1 MYNFIDV
8 EASGFGAGSYPIE
21 VGLAMTSGQMHCT
34 LIRPEDNWLHWNVE
48 AESLHGITRDILLV
62 NGKSPLKVAMLVNE
76 WLDGE
81 TVYTDDW
88 GNDSCWLALL
98 YETANIQQRFTIDS
112 VASLISQELMSQWHT
127 TKNQVI
133 QEIDLKRH
141 RASSD
146 ALILQTT
153 FERLQCEVAV

>member
-1 MYNFIDV
+1 M
-8 EASGFGAGSYPIE
+8 
-21 VGLAMTSGQMHCT
+21 
-34 LIRPEDNWLHWNVE
+34 
-48 AESLHGITRDILLV
+48 LL
-62 NGKSPLKVAMLVNE
+62 NE

-81 TVYTDDW
+81 TVYTDAW

-98 YETANIQQRFTIDS
+98 YEMANIQQRFTIDS
-112 VASLISQELMSQWHT
+112 VASLISQEQMSQWHP
-127 TKNQVI
+127 TKNQVT
-133 QEIDLKRH
+133 QEMDLKRH

>member
-1 MYNFIDV
+1 
-8 EASGFGAGSYPIE
+8 
-21 VGLAMTSGQMHCT
+21 MTSGQMHCT
-34 LIRPEDNWLHWNVE
+34 LIRPEDDWLHWNEE

-62 NGKSPLKVAMLVNE
+62 NGKSPLKVAMLLNE
-76 WLDGE
+76 WLDGG
-81 TVYTDDW
+81 TVYTDAW

-112 VASLISQELMSQWHT
+112 VASLVSQEQMSQWHP
-127 TKNQVI
+127 TKNQVT
-133 QEIDLKRH
+133 QEMDLKRH

>member
-1 MYNFIDV
+1 
-8 EASGFGAGSYPIE
+8 
-21 VGLAMTSGQMHCT
+21 MTSGQMHCT
-34 LIRPEDNWLHWNVE
+34 LIRPEDDWLHWNEE

-62 NGKSPLKVAMLVNE
+62 NGKSPLKVAMLLNE
-76 WLDGE
+76 WLDGA
-81 TVYTDDW
+81 TVYTDAW

-112 VASLISQELMSQWHT
+112 VASLISQEQMSQWHP
-127 TKNQVI
+127 TKNQVT
-133 QEIDLKRH
+133 QEMDLKRH

>member
-21 VGLAMTSGQMHCT
+21 VGLAMTCGQMHCT
-34 LIRPEDNWLHWNVE
+34 LIRPEDDWLHWNE
-48 AESLHGITRDILLV
+48 ETEPLHGITRDVLLV
-62 NGKSPLKVAMLVNE
+62 NGKSALKVAMLLNE

-81 TVYTDDW
+81 TVYTDAW
-88 GNDSCWLALL
+88 GNDSCWLTML
-98 YETANIQQRFTIDS
+98 YQAANIQQRFKIDS
-112 VASLISQELMSQWHT
+112 VACLVSQEQMSQWHS
-127 TKNQVI
+127 TKNLVI
-133 QEIDLKRH
+133 QEMDLQRQ

>member
-81 TVYTDDW
+81 TVYTEDW
-88 GNDSCWLALL
+88 GKDS
-98 YETANIQQRFTIDS
+98 F
-112 VASLISQELMSQWHT
+112 
-127 TKNQVI
+127 
-133 QEIDLKRH
+133 
-141 RASSD
+141 
-146 ALILQTT
+146 
-153 FERLQCEVAV
+153 

>member
-34 LIRPEDNWLHWNVE
+34 LIRPEDDWLHWNEE

-62 NGKSPLKVAMLVNE
+62 NGKSPLKVAMLLNE

-81 TVYTDDW
+81 TVYTDAW
-88 GNDSCWLALL
+88 G
-98 YETANIQQRFTIDS
+98 
-112 VASLISQELMSQWHT
+112 
-127 TKNQVI
+127 
-133 QEIDLKRH
+133 
-141 RASSD
+141 
-146 ALILQTT
+146 
-153 FERLQCEVAV
+153 

>member
-1 MYNFIDV
+1 
-8 EASGFGAGSYPIE
+8 
-21 VGLAMTSGQMHCT
+21 MTSGQMHCT
-34 LIRPEDNWLHWNVE
+34 LIRPEDDWLHWNEE

-62 NGKSPLKVAMLVNE
+62 NGKSPLKVAMLLNE

-81 TVYTDDW
+81 TVYTDAW

-98 YETANIQQRFTIDS
+98 YQTANIQQRFKIDS
-112 VASLISQELMSQWHT
+112 VACLISQEQMSQWHP
-127 TKNQVI
+127 TKNQII
-133 QEIDLKRH
+133 QEMDLKRH

>member
-21 VGLAMTSGQMHCT
+21 VGLAMTCGQMHCT
-34 LIRPEDNWLHWNVE
+34 LIRPEDDWLHWNEE

-62 NGKSPLKVAMLVNE
+62 NGKSPLKVAMLLNE
-76 WLDGE
+76 WLDGA
-81 TVYTDDW
+81 TVYTDAW

-98 YETANIQQRFTIDS
+98 YEAANIQQRFTIDS
-112 VASLISQELMSQWHT
+112 VASLISQEQMSQWHP

-133 QEIDLKRH
+133 QEMDLKRH

>member
-21 VGLAMTSGQMHCT
+21 VGLAMIGGQMHCT
-34 LIRPEDNWLHWNVE
+34 LIRPEDDWLHWNEE

-62 NGKSPLKVAMLVNE
+62 NGKSPLKVAMLLNE
-76 WLDGE
+76 WLNGE
-81 TVYTDDW
+81 TVYSDAW

-112 VASLISQELMSQWHT
+112 VASLISQDKMSQWHPI
-127 TKNQVI
+127 KNQVI
-133 QEIDLKRH
+133 QEMDLKRH

>member
-1 MYNFIDV
+1 MCIRDR
-8 EASGFGAGSYPIE
+8 
-21 VGLAMTSGQMHCT
+21 HCT
-34 LIRPEDNWLHWNVE
+34 LIRPEDDWLHWNEE

-62 NGKSPLKVAMLVNE
+62 NGKSPLKVAMLLNE
-76 WLDGE
+76 WLDGG
-81 TVYTDDW
+81 TVYTDAW

-112 VASLISQELMSQWHT
+112 VASLISQEQMSQWHP

-133 QEIDLKRH
+133 QEMDLKRH